1 MPGVVFHNWLY
12 GFGLW
17 RRGPRVQR
25 LLPLVFFLFLAPL
38 ARADDDVVADRK
50 TQPEMAMTY
59 VSPTSGLG
67 SWIWEEKTLDD
78 QTCQLW
84 KAFEIPKPGGVT
96 NAQLVLTVDNEFTL
110 YLDGHE
116 LGRGSEWRELFVFD
130 VTRLMS
136 PGRHI
141 LAVRCYNGSFFAGMI
156 LGLQANLADGRTLEV
171 KSDDTWRVVPNDLK
185 RWEKTKEPQPG
196 WPAATVIAPLGSK
209 PWWTQPEYVNRMPPP
224 QPSQIHFWQTGWFQI
239 SVLCA
244 GGVIILVVFRLMA
257 QLAFHQN
264 ERRLLQ
270 RERARIASEIHDDI
284 GSRMTQLVLDGEEVQ
299 GELSHDPG
307 LRARMIRLC
316 DEARGLLSTMDEIL
330 WAVNPRRDTLLDFA
344 TYVCKYTQKFLK
356 PARIQ
361 CLLEVDPG
369 ISATEFD
376 LPLRRSLFLA
386 IKESLNNAVKHSAAR
401 ELLLKMQWQN
411 QTLVVIVQDNGR
423 GFDLSTPALERNG
436 LTNMAQRMSEIG
448 GHCRVTSQPGQGCR
462 VEFSIPVKPRQPWP
476 WLWNAGRF
484 SEPTNDP
491 SKPNLNGFP
500 PRHDP
505 TKP

>member
-1 MPGVVFHNWLY
+1 M
-12 GFGLW
+12 
-17 RRGPRVQR
+17 RRTFPW
-25 LLPLVFFLFLAPL
+25 VFFFVLAML
-38 ARADDDVVADRK
+38 ARADDEVIANGK
-50 TQPEMAMTY
+50 TQPETAEMY
-59 VSPTSGLG
+59 VSPTNGLG
-67 SWIWEEKTLDD
+67 SWIWEEKTIDD
-78 QTCQLW
+78 QTCLLW
-84 KAFEIPKPGGVT
+84 KTFEIPGPGGVT

-136 PGRHI
+136 PGRHV

-156 LGLQANLADGRTLEV
+156 LGLQVRLADGRTLEV
-171 KSDDTWRVVPNDLK
+171 KSDDTWRVVPNEVK
-185 RWEKTKEPQPG
+185 RWEKATEPQAG
-196 WPAATVIAPLGSK
+196 WPAATVIAPLGGK

-224 QPSQIHFWQTGWFQI
+224 QSFEIHFWQTGWFQI
-239 SVLCA
+239 TMLSL
-244 GGVIILVVFRLMA
+244 GGVVLLVVFRLMA
-257 QLAFHQN
+257 QLAFNQN

-270 RERARIASEIHDDI
+270 RERARIAREIHDDI

-299 GELSHDPG
+299 GELADDPG

-316 DEARGLLSTMDEIL
+316 DDARGLLSTMDEIL
-330 WAVNPRRDTLLDFA
+330 WAVNPRRDTVLDFA

-356 PARIQ
+356 PTRIQ
-361 CLLEVDPG
+361 CLLELDPE
-369 ISATEFD
+369 ISSTEFD

-423 GFDLSTPALERNG
+423 GFDGSTRARERNG
-436 LTNMAQRMSEIG
+436 LTNMAERMSEIG
-448 GHCRVTSQPGQGCR
+448 GRCLVTSQPGKGCR
-462 VEFSIPVKPRQPWP
+462 VEFSIPVKPRRSWP
-476 WLWNAGRF
+476 WIWNAPRV
-484 SEPTNDP
+484 SEPAND
-491 SKPNLNGFP
+491 SDRQRFNGFS